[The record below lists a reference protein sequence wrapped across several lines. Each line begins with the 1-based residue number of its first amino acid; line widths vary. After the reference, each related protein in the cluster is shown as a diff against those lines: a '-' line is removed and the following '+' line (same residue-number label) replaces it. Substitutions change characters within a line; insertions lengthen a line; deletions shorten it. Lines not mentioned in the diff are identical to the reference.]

1 MDKICRTRITLGI
14 TLLISFASILHVDV
28 AYANE
33 DVWTKLVE
41 GGKVV
46 LMRHSSI
53 SKGRGFGNSLVRDPS
68 CKAERNLSSEGEAE
82 ARAVGERFKQRNIPI
97 AEVRSSPY
105 CRAADTAKIAFG
117 NVTPVDYLSL
127 REVLSPEE
135 AAAQTG
141 KLNQAIGSYVGKGNL
156 ILVTH
161 EPNIG
166 AVSFET
172 LGHSDLLVLQPKGG
186 DKFDEIGV
194 VTFKENK

>member
-1 MDKICRTRITLGI
+1 MAKICRTRIAFGT
-14 TLLISFASILHVDV
+14 TLLGFASILHVDV

-33 DVWTKLVE
+33 DVWAKLAE

-53 SKGRGFGNSLVRDPS
+53 TKGRGFGNSLIRDPS

-82 ARAVGERFKQRNIPI
+82 ARTVGERFKQRNIPI

-105 CRAADTAKIAFG
+105 CRAAVTAKIAFG
-117 NVTPVDYLSL
+117 NASPVDYLSL
-127 REVLSPEE
+127 REVLPPDE
-135 AAAQTG
+135 AAAQTA

-186 DKFDEIGV
+186 EKFDEIGV
-194 VTFKENK
+194 VPFKESK